1 MAVFLRL
8 LRQDLRQFLDRG
20 LGVDD
25 AGGVVGAVDDDALGV
40 RREGLVKGGK
50 VDLEVLDVG
59 GDRHQLRPGALHEDL
74 ILRKIRRK
82 CNKGIAGAGQG
93 GQGAAQGTCGTGSE
107 IKVVGGVVRTEAAV
121 EIVGQRPTGLP
132 VALGGG
138 VAMELDGVDGVH
150 QFVDG
155 LGHRGRGGD
164 AGVADGEIVHVLRTH
179 FRGSRL
185 GKGKGLADL
194 RAGRAEI

>member
-8 LRQDLRQFLDRG
+8 LRQDLGQFLDRG

-82 CNKGIAGAGQG
+82 RNKGIAGGRPG
-93 GQGAAQGTCGTGSE
+93 RDQGAAQGACGTGGE
-107 IKVVGGVVRTEAAV
+107 IEVVGGVVRAEAAV

-132 VALGGG
+132 SPW
-138 VAMELDGVDGVH
+138 
-150 QFVDG
+150 
-155 LGHRGRGGD
+155 
-164 AGVADGEIVHVLRTH
+164 AGV
-179 FRGSRL
+179 
-185 GKGKGLADL
+185 
-194 RAGRAEI
+194 